1 MLREMVPED
10 VDEIYH
16 LYEDS
21 KMTEYLQGLFEDRA
35 EEQEYMRSYYNTIYK
50 FYGFGIWLITLKDG
64 TIIGRAGVENN
75 SDGEFELG
83 YMLASK
89 YWHQGYALE
98 ACEAVLN
105 YMEEVQGLE
114 RKEIICRIYKEN
126 TASARLAEKLN
137 IQIRFLEEILKE

>member
-1 MLREMVPED
+1 
-10 VDEIYH
+10 
-16 LYEDS
+16 
-21 KMTEYLQGLFEDRA
+21 MTEYIQGLFEDRD
-35 EEQEYMRSYYNTIYK
+35 EEREYMRSYYNTIYK
-50 FYGFGIWLITLKDG
+50 FYGFG

>member
-1 MLREMVPED
+1 MVPED
-10 VDEIYH
+10 VDAIYR
-16 LYEDS
+16 LYED
-21 KMTEYLQGLFEDRA
+21 KGMTKYIQGLFEDKD
-35 EEQEYMRSYYNTIYK
+35 EEREYMRSYYHTIYK

-64 TIIGRAGVENN
+64 TIIGRAGIEIN

-105 YMEEVQGLE
+105 YAKEVQGLDRTE
-114 RKEIICRIYKEN
+114 FICRIHKSN
-126 TASARLAEKLN
+126 TASIRLAERLN
-137 IQIRFLEEILKE
+137 IKIKFLE

>member
-1 MLREMVPED
+1 
-10 VDEIYH
+10 
-16 LYEDS
+16 
-21 KMTEYLQGLFEDRA
+21 MTEYIQGLFEDRD
-35 EEQEYMRSYYNTIYK
+35 EEREYMRSYYNTIYK
-50 FYGFGIWLITLKDG
+50 WLITLKDG